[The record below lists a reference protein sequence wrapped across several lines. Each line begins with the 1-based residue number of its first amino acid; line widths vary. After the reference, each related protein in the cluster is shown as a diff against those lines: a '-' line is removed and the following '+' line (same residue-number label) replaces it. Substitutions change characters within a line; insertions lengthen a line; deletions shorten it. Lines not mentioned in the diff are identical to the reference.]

1 MGCDPGIGHVQET
14 RETGVSMNQLTEWA
28 TAQFVAVGGADWKG
42 QLAFGGAIAL
52 VVICLITVVL
62 TIVIWGNRS

>member
-1 MGCDPGIGHVQET
+1 
-14 RETGVSMNQLTEWA
+14 VSMNQLTEWA